1 MRFAPTSTFAA
12 SRLST
17 TSSSYSRYSANPVG
31 RLVLYLFGYRDLG
44 RQRLSDQ
51 VCSGLQLANFWQDV
65 AVDLEK
71 GRVYLPR
78 QDMTRF
84 GVSVE
89 DLRLRNA
96 NSNFAALMRH
106 EVARARELLM
116 SGAAARRDGGQAALA
131 RHHDVRRRR
140 TGDPAGYRA
149 GGLRRLSPPPGR
161 SANWTT
167 CAWAGEH
174 CGGALK
180 PESIAVASMPA
191 ADAALREDYA
201 RCASITR
208 RSSSNFYYAF
218 MLLPAERRQALY
230 SVYAFCRFVDDIADD
245 AVGDEAG
252 GKPAK
257 LLARWREELE
267 RVFNGS
273 PTHAISRALA
283 YNVRR
288 FAIPRRYFEEIID
301 GVEMDLGRTRYA
313 TFEELRLYCYR
324 VASAVGLVCIEIF
337 GYRNP
342 RTREY
347 AENLGIAFQLTNIIR
362 DLSEDAARGR
372 IYLPLEDLA
381 RFDVSEDEIL
391 RGADTLELR
400 RLLEHEVERAR
411 SFYAQAEQRA
421 GSRRPRRD
429 GVCGGDAFD
438 LPCAARADREQRLRR
453 GRPAPSHLHPAQ
465 ALPGRPHLGR
475 YAAAGARPGARW
487 LSRATSS

>member
-1 MRFAPTSTFAA
+1 
-12 SRLST
+12 
-17 TSSSYSRYSANPVG
+17 
-31 RLVLYLFGYRDLG
+31 
-44 RQRLSDQ
+44 
-51 VCSGLQLANFWQDV
+51 
-65 AVDLEK
+65 
-71 GRVYLPR
+71 
-78 QDMTRF
+78 
-84 GVSVE
+84 
-89 DLRLRNA
+89 
-96 NSNFAALMRH
+96 
-106 EVARARELLM
+106 
-116 SGAAARRDGGQAALA
+116 
-131 RHHDVRRRR
+131 
-140 TGDPAGYRA
+140 
-149 GGLRRLSPPPGR
+149 
-161 SANWTT
+161 
-167 CAWAGEH
+167 
-174 CGGALK
+174 
-180 PESIAVASMPA
+180 MPA

-288 FAIPRRYFEEIID
+288 FAIPRRYFEEILD

-411 SFYAQAEQRA
+411 SFYAQAENALAAEDRA
-421 GSRRPRRD
+421 AMVCAEAMRSIYRALLERIASKGCGVVGRRHRISTPRKLYLVGRTWAGTRLRARGQERD
-429 GVCGGDAFD
+429 G
-438 LPCAARADREQRLRR
+438 
-453 GRPAPSHLHPAQ
+453 
-465 ALPGRPHLGR
+465 
-475 YAAAGARPGARW
+475 
-487 LSRATSS
+487 

>member
-1 MRFAPTSTFAA
+1 
-12 SRLST
+12 
-17 TSSSYSRYSANPVG
+17 
-31 RLVLYLFGYRDLG
+31 
-44 RQRLSDQ
+44 
-51 VCSGLQLANFWQDV
+51 
-65 AVDLEK
+65 
-71 GRVYLPR
+71 
-78 QDMTRF
+78 
-84 GVSVE
+84 
-89 DLRLRNA
+89 
-96 NSNFAALMRH
+96 
-106 EVARARELLM
+106 
-116 SGAAARRDGGQAALA
+116 
-131 RHHDVRRRR
+131 
-140 TGDPAGYRA
+140 
-149 GGLRRLSPPPGR
+149 
-161 SANWTT
+161 
-167 CAWAGEH
+167 
-174 CGGALK
+174 
-180 PESIAVASMPA
+180 MPA

-411 SFYAQAEQRA
+411 SFYAQAENALAAEDRA
-421 GSRRPRRD
+421 AMVCAEAMRSIYRALLERIASKGCGVVGRRHRISTPRKLYLVGRTWAGTRLRARGQERD
-429 GVCGGDAFD
+429 G
-438 LPCAARADREQRLRR
+438 
-453 GRPAPSHLHPAQ
+453 
-465 ALPGRPHLGR
+465 
-475 YAAAGARPGARW
+475 
-487 LSRATSS
+487 

>member
-1 MRFAPTSTFAA
+1 
-12 SRLST
+12 
-17 TSSSYSRYSANPVG
+17 
-31 RLVLYLFGYRDLG
+31 
-44 RQRLSDQ
+44 
-51 VCSGLQLANFWQDV
+51 
-65 AVDLEK
+65 
-71 GRVYLPR
+71 
-78 QDMTRF
+78 
-84 GVSVE
+84 
-89 DLRLRNA
+89 
-96 NSNFAALMRH
+96 
-106 EVARARELLM
+106 
-116 SGAAARRDGGQAALA
+116 
-131 RHHDVRRRR
+131 
-140 TGDPAGYRA
+140 
-149 GGLRRLSPPPGR
+149 
-161 SANWTT
+161 
-167 CAWAGEH
+167 
-174 CGGALK
+174 
-180 PESIAVASMPA
+180 MPA

-218 MLLPAERRQALY
+218 MLLPAERRRALY
-230 SVYAFCRFVDDIADD
+230 SVYAFCRFVDDIADE
-245 AVGDEAG
+245 AAGGEAG
-252 GKPAK
+252 GQPAT

-288 FAIPRRYFEEIID
+288 FAIPRRYFEEVID

-411 SFYAQAEQRA
+411 SFYAQAENALAAEDRA
-421 GSRRPRRD
+421 AMVCAEAMRSIYRALLERIASKGCGVVGRRHRISTPRKLYLVGRTWAGTRLRARGPERD
-429 GVCGGDAFD
+429 G
-438 LPCAARADREQRLRR
+438 
-453 GRPAPSHLHPAQ
+453 
-465 ALPGRPHLGR
+465 
-475 YAAAGARPGARW
+475 
-487 LSRATSS
+487 

>member
-1 MRFAPTSTFAA
+1 
-12 SRLST
+12 
-17 TSSSYSRYSANPVG
+17 
-31 RLVLYLFGYRDLG
+31 
-44 RQRLSDQ
+44 
-51 VCSGLQLANFWQDV
+51 
-65 AVDLEK
+65 
-71 GRVYLPR
+71 
-78 QDMTRF
+78 
-84 GVSVE
+84 
-89 DLRLRNA
+89 
-96 NSNFAALMRH
+96 
-106 EVARARELLM
+106 
-116 SGAAARRDGGQAALA
+116 
-131 RHHDVRRRR
+131 
-140 TGDPAGYRA
+140 
-149 GGLRRLSPPPGR
+149 
-161 SANWTT
+161 
-167 CAWAGEH
+167 
-174 CGGALK
+174 
-180 PESIAVASMPA
+180 MPA
-191 ADAALREDYA
+191 ADAAVLREDYA

-218 MLLPAERRQALY
+218 MLLPAERRQALH

-245 AVGDEAG
+245 AAGEEAG
-252 GKPAK
+252 GQSATR
-257 LLARWREELE
+257 LARWREELE

-313 TFEELRLYCYR
+313 SFEELRLYCYR

-411 SFYAQAEQRA
+411 SFYAQAENALAAEDRA
-421 GSRRPRRD
+421 AMVCAEAMRSIYRALLERIASKGCGVVGRRHRISTPRKLYLVGRTWAGTRLRARGRERD
-429 GVCGGDAFD
+429 G
-438 LPCAARADREQRLRR
+438 
-453 GRPAPSHLHPAQ
+453 
-465 ALPGRPHLGR
+465 
-475 YAAAGARPGARW
+475 
-487 LSRATSS
+487 

>member
-1 MRFAPTSTFAA
+1 
-12 SRLST
+12 
-17 TSSSYSRYSANPVG
+17 
-31 RLVLYLFGYRDLG
+31 
-44 RQRLSDQ
+44 
-51 VCSGLQLANFWQDV
+51 
-65 AVDLEK
+65 
-71 GRVYLPR
+71 
-78 QDMTRF
+78 
-84 GVSVE
+84 
-89 DLRLRNA
+89 
-96 NSNFAALMRH
+96 
-106 EVARARELLM
+106 
-116 SGAAARRDGGQAALA
+116 
-131 RHHDVRRRR
+131 
-140 TGDPAGYRA
+140 
-149 GGLRRLSPPPGR
+149 
-161 SANWTT
+161 
-167 CAWAGEH
+167 
-174 CGGALK
+174 
-180 PESIAVASMPA
+180 MPA

-201 RCASITR
+201 RCAAITR

-252 GKPAK
+252 GKPAT

-267 RVFNGS
+267 RVFSGS

-283 YNVRR
+283 YNVRH

-391 RGADTLELR
+391 RGADTIELR

-411 SFYAQAEQRA
+411 SFYAQAENALAAEDRA
-421 GSRRPRRD
+421 AMVCAEAMRSIYRALLERIASKGCGVVGRRHRISTPRKLYLVGRTWAGTRLRARGQERD
-429 GVCGGDAFD
+429 G
-438 LPCAARADREQRLRR
+438 
-453 GRPAPSHLHPAQ
+453 
-465 ALPGRPHLGR
+465 
-475 YAAAGARPGARW
+475 
-487 LSRATSS
+487 

>member
-1 MRFAPTSTFAA
+1 
-12 SRLST
+12 
-17 TSSSYSRYSANPVG
+17 
-31 RLVLYLFGYRDLG
+31 
-44 RQRLSDQ
+44 
-51 VCSGLQLANFWQDV
+51 
-65 AVDLEK
+65 
-71 GRVYLPR
+71 
-78 QDMTRF
+78 
-84 GVSVE
+84 
-89 DLRLRNA
+89 
-96 NSNFAALMRH
+96 
-106 EVARARELLM
+106 
-116 SGAAARRDGGQAALA
+116 
-131 RHHDVRRRR
+131 
-140 TGDPAGYRA
+140 
-149 GGLRRLSPPPGR
+149 
-161 SANWTT
+161 
-167 CAWAGEH
+167 
-174 CGGALK
+174 
-180 PESIAVASMPA
+180 MPA

-218 MLLPAERRQALY
+218 MLLSAERRRALY

-245 AVGDEAG
+245 AAGGEAG
-252 GKPAK
+252 GQPAT

-324 VASAVGLVCIEIF
+324 EASAVGLVCIEIF

-372 IYLPLEDLA
+372 IYLPLEDLS

-411 SFYAQAEQRA
+411 SFYAQAENALDAEDRA
-421 GSRRPRRD
+421 AMVCAEAMRSIYRALLERIASKGCGVVGRRHRISTPRKLYLVGRTWAGTRLRARGQERD
-429 GVCGGDAFD
+429 G
-438 LPCAARADREQRLRR
+438 
-453 GRPAPSHLHPAQ
+453 
-465 ALPGRPHLGR
+465 
-475 YAAAGARPGARW
+475 
-487 LSRATSS
+487 

>member
-1 MRFAPTSTFAA
+1 
-12 SRLST
+12 
-17 TSSSYSRYSANPVG
+17 
-31 RLVLYLFGYRDLG
+31 
-44 RQRLSDQ
+44 
-51 VCSGLQLANFWQDV
+51 
-65 AVDLEK
+65 
-71 GRVYLPR
+71 
-78 QDMTRF
+78 
-84 GVSVE
+84 
-89 DLRLRNA
+89 
-96 NSNFAALMRH
+96 
-106 EVARARELLM
+106 
-116 SGAAARRDGGQAALA
+116 
-131 RHHDVRRRR
+131 
-140 TGDPAGYRA
+140 
-149 GGLRRLSPPPGR
+149 
-161 SANWTT
+161 
-167 CAWAGEH
+167 
-174 CGGALK
+174 
-180 PESIAVASMPA
+180 MPA

-245 AVGDEAG
+245 VVGDEAG

-411 SFYAQAEQRA
+411 SFYAQAENALAAEDRA
-421 GSRRPRRD
+421 AMVCAEAMRSIYRALLERIASKGCGVVGRRHRISTPRKLYLVGRTWAGTRLRARGQERD
-429 GVCGGDAFD
+429 G
-438 LPCAARADREQRLRR
+438 
-453 GRPAPSHLHPAQ
+453 
-465 ALPGRPHLGR
+465 
-475 YAAAGARPGARW
+475 
-487 LSRATSS
+487 

>member
-1 MRFAPTSTFAA
+1 
-12 SRLST
+12 
-17 TSSSYSRYSANPVG
+17 
-31 RLVLYLFGYRDLG
+31 
-44 RQRLSDQ
+44 
-51 VCSGLQLANFWQDV
+51 
-65 AVDLEK
+65 
-71 GRVYLPR
+71 
-78 QDMTRF
+78 
-84 GVSVE
+84 
-89 DLRLRNA
+89 
-96 NSNFAALMRH
+96 
-106 EVARARELLM
+106 
-116 SGAAARRDGGQAALA
+116 
-131 RHHDVRRRR
+131 
-140 TGDPAGYRA
+140 
-149 GGLRRLSPPPGR
+149 
-161 SANWTT
+161 
-167 CAWAGEH
+167 
-174 CGGALK
+174 
-180 PESIAVASMPA
+180 MPA

-208 RSSSNFYYAF
+208 RSSSNFYFAF

-252 GKPAK
+252 GKPAT

-288 FAIPRRYFEEIID
+288 FAIPRRHFEEIID
-301 GVEMDLGRTRYA
+301 GVEMDLGRARYA

-347 AENLGIAFQLTNIIR
+347 AENLGVAFQLTNIIR

-381 RFDVSEDEIL
+381 RFDVSEDDIL

-411 SFYAQAEQRA
+411 SFYTQAENALAAEDRA
-421 GSRRPRRD
+421 AMVCAEAMRSIYRALLERIASKGCGVVGRRHRISTPRKLYLVGRTWAGTRLRARGQERD
-429 GVCGGDAFD
+429 G
-438 LPCAARADREQRLRR
+438 
-453 GRPAPSHLHPAQ
+453 
-465 ALPGRPHLGR
+465 
-475 YAAAGARPGARW
+475 
-487 LSRATSS
+487 